1 MRFPV
6 RVYKVFTMAPATPA
20 APAAA
25 AIATSSQT
33 PLPLSSL
40 ELDSNIHEERLR
52 KPSQKD
58 NAVPMVDTNGNV
70 FQLPDYTIGDIRKA
84 IPAECFERSALRGL
98 GYIVRDVTLLAATFW
113 VFHHYVTPENVP
125 SVIARGLLWT
135 VYGFLN
141 GLFGTGLWVM
151 GHECGHQSLS
161 TSKVLNDT
169 VGFIVHSSLLVPY
182 FSWKISHGKHHKA
195 TGHMQRDMVFV
206 PRTRSEFAKRT
217 GIAIENLSD
226 VVEDAPLYS
235 FLMIFARQL
244 LGWPFYLLANRTGHN
259 YHDRQPEGRGK
270 NKTNGWSGGVNHFS
284 PSSPLYEAKD
294 AKWIVVSDIGV
305 IGALA
310 ALYSIGSTFGWSN
323 LAVWYLLPYLW
334 VNHWLGE

>member
-1 MRFPV
+1 
-6 RVYKVFTMAPATPA
+6 VYEVFTMPPSTSA

-40 ELDSNIHEERLR
+40 EPDSNVNKERPR
-52 KPSQKD
+52 KLSQKD
-58 NAVPMVDTNGNV
+58 DAVPMVDTNGDV

-84 IPAECFERSALRGL
+84 IPPECFERSALRGL
-98 GYIVRDVTLLAATFW
+98 GYIARDITLLSTTFW
-113 VFHHYVTPENVP
+113 LFHHFVTPENVP
-125 SVIARGLLWT
+125 PTIARGLLWS

-161 TSKVLNDT
+161 PSKVLNDT

-195 TGHMQRDMVFV
+195 TGHMERDMVFV
-206 PRTRSEFAKRT
+206 PRTRSEFAKRV
-217 GIAIENLSD
+217 GIAIENLSE

-235 FLMIFARQL
+235 FFMIFARQL

-259 YHDRQPEGRGK
+259 YHERQPEGRGK
-270 NKTNGWSGGVNHFS
+270 NKTNGWGGGVNHFS

-294 AKWIVVSDIGV
+294 AKWIIVSDIG
-305 IGALA
+305 ILATLA

-323 LAVWYLLPYLW
+323 LAVWYFLPYLW
-334 VNHWLGE
+334 VNHWLGM